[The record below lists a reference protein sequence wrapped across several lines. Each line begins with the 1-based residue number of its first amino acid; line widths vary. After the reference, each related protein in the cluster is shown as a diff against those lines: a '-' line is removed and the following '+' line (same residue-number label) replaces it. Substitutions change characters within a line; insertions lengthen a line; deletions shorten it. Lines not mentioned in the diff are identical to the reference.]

1 MKKLLLPLML
11 ALIASPAFAE
21 TVFLCDTTNGKQIK
35 LIDNGNSFTYE
46 FSKGKKTELNFSIAK
61 HKIDYT
67 EGAWKAESGYY
78 WTMPYKGNT
87 YTVFS
92 SMINL
97 DEHGKEL
104 SEPKKEAGVI
114 VNQDKP
120 NSKTILCNP
129 KQIKVD
135 ELENYGTPN

>member
-1 MKKLLLPLML
+1 MKKFILPLTL
-11 ALIASPAFAE
+11 ALIANPAFAE
-21 TVFLCDTTNGKQIK
+21 TVFLCNTTNSKQIK
-35 LIDNGNSFTYE
+35 LVDNGETFQYS
-46 FSKGKKTELNFSIAK
+46 FSKGKKTELQFSIAK
-61 HKIDYT
+61 HKVDY
-67 EGAWKAESGYY
+67 GGGDWNVESSN
-78 WTMPYKGNT
+78 WFELPYKGNT

-92 SMINL
+92 SLVNL
-97 DEHGKEL
+97 DENGKEL

-135 ELENYGTPN
+135 KIEKYTSSN